1 MILLQKMLQPNI
13 LSYNSNDLKF
23 SPGLSKAFWMVPICE
38 FLVNFLK
45 VLMYCQ
51 YYPNQ
56 ALIMAPIAV
65 LSYLSFVEIKESQ
78 VF

>member
-1 MILLQKMLQPNI
+1 
-13 LSYNSNDLKF
+13 
-23 SPGLSKAFWMVPICE
+23 MVPICE

>member
-1 MILLQKMLQPNI
+1 MLQSNI

-23 SPGLSKAFWMVPICE
+23 SPGLSKVFLDGSYLRIFGECFESFNVLPI
-38 FLVNFLK
+38 FS
-45 VLMYCQ
+45 
-51 YYPNQ
+51 NQ